1 MCVCVYT
8 HTHEERH
15 CLADLPRPPDQGS
28 PISSPRTRAGRSLLA
43 GPSRAGR
50 MVSILPGPSP
60 LGASSSLRP
69 EWLHLRHAATRWQ
82 HRTSRR
88 TLVQAACQDLGRP
101 RSGSGAAQPSL
112 HKDVPAPRPHTHTLT
127 QVALPRD
134 DRGAVRTLEL
144 GGVLAVLLQDVR
156 FQGAALGEA
165 CLAHVALVGLLA
177 CAGRGGRG
185 GLCRVAAPV
194 LCSLSPD
201 FSRVCPHL
209 AGNPSL
215 EPRQRS
221 VPSGCVDR
229 GPRGDSRTSGGYSS
243 FR

>member
-1 MCVCVYT
+1 MQPPDGSTGLPGEPSSRPPAGTWAGLGPGRVGGSAAFPAQG
-8 HTHEERH
+8 R
-15 CLADLPRPPDQGS
+15 PRPP
-28 PISSPRTRAGRSLLA
+28 P
-43 GPSRAGR
+43 
-50 MVSILPGPSP
+50 
-60 LGASSSLRP
+60 
-69 EWLHLRHAATRWQ
+69 
-82 HRTSRR
+82 
-88 TLVQAACQDLGRP
+88 
-101 RSGSGAAQPSL
+101 
-112 HKDVPAPRPHTHTLT
+112 THTLT

-185 GLCRVAAPV
+185 GLCRVAAPRRPRPPATRARARQPV

-201 FSRVCPHL
+201 FSRVYPHL

>member
-1 MCVCVYT
+1 MAAQDFQ
-8 HTHEERH
+8 EN
-15 CLADLPRPPDQGS
+15 PRP
-28 PISSPRTRAGRSLLA
+28 GR
-43 GPSRAGR
+43 R
-50 MVSILPGPSP
+50 PGPGP
-60 LGASSSLRP
+60 ASVRVGGS
-69 EWLHLRHAATRWQ
+69 AAFPAQ
-82 HRTSRR
+82 
-88 TLVQAACQDLGRP
+88 GRP
-101 RSGSGAAQPSL
+101 RPL
-112 HKDVPAPRPHTHTLT
+112 PPTHTLT

-185 GLCRVAAPV
+185 GLCRVAAPRRPRPPATRARARQPV

-229 GPRGDSRTSGGYSS
+229 GPRGESRTSGGYSS

>member
-1 MCVCVYT
+1 MAAQDF
-8 HTHEERH
+8 HEN
-15 CLADLPRPPDQGS
+15 PRPGRLLGPGPAS
-28 PISSPRTRAGRSLLA
+28 GPGRGRSL
-43 GPSRAGR
+43 PC
-50 MVSILPGPSP
+50 
-60 LGASSSLRP
+60 
-69 EWLHLRHAATRWQ
+69 T
-82 HRTSRR
+82 RTS
-88 TLVQAACQDLGRP
+88 P
-101 RSGSGAAQPSL
+101 P
-112 HKDVPAPRPHTHTLT
+112 PPPPHTLT

-185 GLCRVAAPV
+185 GLCRVAAPRRPRPPATRARARQPV

-221 VPSGCVDR
+221 VPSGCMDR

>member
-1 MCVCVYT
+1 MQPPDGST
-8 HTHEERH
+8 G
-15 CLADLPRPPDQGS
+15 LPGEPSSRPP
-28 PISSPRTRAGRSLLA
+28 AGTWAGLGPGRGQRSL
-43 GPSRAGR
+43 PC
-50 MVSILPGPSP
+50 
-60 LGASSSLRP
+60 
-69 EWLHLRHAATRWQ
+69 T
-82 HRTSRR
+82 RTS
-88 TLVQAACQDLGRP
+88 P
-101 RSGSGAAQPSL
+101 P
-112 HKDVPAPRPHTHTLT
+112 PAPTHTLT

-185 GLCRVAAPV
+185 GLCRVAAPRRPRPPATRARARQPV

-229 GPRGDSRTSGGYSS
+229 GLRGDSRTSGGYSS